1 MIQPVQEKQQGAQY
15 CSYRVGGPL
24 DEPYMPKTLDEAVDV
39 LTMVRE
45 RQQPLTV
52 IGGGSNTIIASRGIR
67 GVTFLCKRL
76 MFVEQVDDCT
86 FNIGAGMPLAKVC
99 KLAQD
104 HCLTGG
110 EFFIGV
116 PGTLGGAVTMNAG
129 AMGQETSEVLNH
141 AIIYNLQT
149 GQIETFSHEQLQFA
163 YRKSAINPRY
173 MVILGAQL
181 QFRPGDAE
189 TIAHLIQKNL
199 HFRQT
204 HHPKEPNGGSV
215 FKNPAPD
222 KPAGRL
228 LDELGAKGSWREG
241 GAMVSALHANFI
253 VNIDNATSTDVLR
266 LMLRMKRAIK
276 EHYDLEVFPEN
287 RFLGDATEEEIQI
300 WEELTG
306 HDWNH

>member
-1 MIQPVQEKQQGAQY
+1 MIQPVQEKQLGAQY

-24 DEPYMPKTLDEAVDV
+24 DEPYMPKTLEDALEI
-39 LTMVRE
+39 LSMVRDKN
-45 RQQPLTV
+45 RPLTV
-52 IGGGSNTIIASRGIR
+52 VGGGSNTIIASQGIR

-76 MFVEQVDDCT
+76 MFVEQVDDQT
-86 FNIGAGMPLAKVC
+86 FKIGAGMPLAKVC

-104 HCLTGG
+104 HQLTGG

-129 AMGQETSEVLNH
+129 AMGQETAEVLEHVLIFNM
-141 AIIYNLQT
+141 AT
-149 GQIETFSHEQLQFA
+149 GQIEPMPHEQLQFS
-163 YRKSAINPRY
+163 YRKSAINPRQ

-181 QFRPGDAE
+181 KFRPGEPVAIAE
-189 TIAHLIQKNL
+189 LIQKNL

-222 KPAGRL
+222 KPSGKL
-228 LDELGAKGSWREG
+228 LDELGAKGWREG
-241 GAMVSALHANFI
+241 GAMISPMHANFI
-253 VNIDNATSTDVLR
+253 VNIDHATSTDVLK
-266 LMLRMKRAIK
+266 LMLRMKRAIQ
-276 EHYDLEVFPEN
+276 EHYGLAVFPEN
-287 RFLGDATEEEIQI
+287 RFLGDASEEEIQI

-306 HDWNH
+306 HAWNH